1 MMMMMMMKRDFA
13 YLVDFCLSRER
24 VREIYCT

>member
-1 MMMMMMMKRDFA
+1 MMMMKRDFA